1 MEKSL
6 FFISYVTNNLS
17 SLFHSDSNLNFNICC
32 VASPERIC
40 WLLNVIKNVFQKQSS
55 GNKFNLLMC
64 TSYMPSVHPKKEF
77 KNTDF
82 SFKNSLGLCFSL
94 DSRQKRLTF
103 LFELCLL
110 IKLGQN
116 IIARHFILLVWAF
129 FPPIA
134 ISSCTNLWCLW
145 YCFNRL
151 SYLLCDSSS
160 LVQVLSS
167 CTFCFSFIVVFSISQ
182 NPFCLV
188 YSVTIMPSMH
198 VCRHFNMPS

>member
-1 MEKSL
+1 M
-6 FFISYVTNNLS
+6 
-17 SLFHSDSNLNFNICC
+17 
-32 VASPERIC
+32 
-40 WLLNVIKNVFQKQSS
+40 IKNVFQKQSS

-129 FPPIA
+129 SPPLPFLPVPIYDA
-134 ISSCTNLWCLW
+134 YGTALIDCHICFATPHLWSRS
-145 YCFNRL
+145 F
-151 SYLLCDSSS
+151 LLVPFAFRS
-160 LVQVLSS
+160 L
-167 CTFCFSFIVVFSISQ
+167 
-182 NPFCLV
+182 
-188 YSVTIMPSMH
+188 
-198 VCRHFNMPS
+198 